1 MSDVSPEY
9 DSENPAFSSAADLR
23 ATKASM
29 FRQQGERTIRVR
41 GLNHYYGTGELKKQV
56 LFANNLDIYTG
67 QIVIM
72 TGPSGSGKT
81 TLLTLIGTLRSV
93 QEGSLQVLGRE
104 LKGATPEELVAARRD
119 IGFIFQAHNLFESLT
134 AFQNVNMAAELQGMN
149 RNVAQE
155 RIDYLLNRLG
165 LGHRIHYKPKSL
177 SGGQKQR
184 VAIARGLVHQP
195 KLVLADEPTAAL
207 DEQSGREVVTLFQEL
222 ARDEGCTIIMVTHDN
237 RILDVA
243 DRIVN
248 MVDGHIRSDVAVHET
263 SVICD
268 FLRQFPLFADLQMST
283 LSEVADKMMVEV
295 KEPGDVVIRQGDPG
309 ELFYLIRSGSVD
321 VLVEEAGKTEKVA
334 QLNEGQYFGEAALLR
349 DEPRN
354 ATIAANSKSVFY
366 TLGKADFKD
375 VLARSKTFVDEL
387 RNVLASRT

>member
-1 MSDVSPEY
+1 MRAFHSLPATSGAYANGVQTPKTVKVS
-9 DSENPAFSSAADLR
+9 
-23 ATKASM
+23 
-29 FRQQGERTIRVR
+29 Q
-41 GLNHYYGTGELKKQV
+41 LNHYFGEGELRKQA
-56 LFANNLDIYTG
+56 LHQNNLEVRRG
-67 QIVIM
+67 EIVIM

-81 TLLTLIGTLRSV
+81 TLLTLVGTLRTV
-93 QEGSLQVLGRE
+93 QEGSLKVLGNELYGASRDEIVTLRRE
-104 LKGATPEELVAARRD
+104 L
-119 IGFIFQAHNLFESLT
+119 GFIFQAHNLFESLT
-134 AFQNVNMAAELQGMN
+134 AYQNVNMAAELQGMQ
-149 RNVAQE
+149 RSEAKE
-155 RIDYLLNRLG
+155 RIEYLLNRLG
-165 LGHRIHYKPKSL
+165 LGQRIHYKPKSL

-207 DEQSGREVVTLFQEL
+207 DEHSGREVVTLFQEL

-263 SVICD
+263 SVICE
-268 FLRQFPLFADLQMST
+268 FLRQFPLFADLQTST
-283 LSEVADKMMVEV
+283 LTEVADKMMVDEAAA
-295 KEPGDVVIRQGDPG
+295 GDVVIRQGDPG

-321 VLVEEAGKTEKVA
+321 VVVSEDGETRTVA
-334 QLNEGQYFGEAALLR
+334 QLHQGQYFGEAALLR

-354 ATIAANSKSVFY
+354 ATIIAHTNCVFY

-375 VLARSKTFVDEL
+375 VLARSRTFVDEL
-387 RNVLASRT
+387 RSVLASRT